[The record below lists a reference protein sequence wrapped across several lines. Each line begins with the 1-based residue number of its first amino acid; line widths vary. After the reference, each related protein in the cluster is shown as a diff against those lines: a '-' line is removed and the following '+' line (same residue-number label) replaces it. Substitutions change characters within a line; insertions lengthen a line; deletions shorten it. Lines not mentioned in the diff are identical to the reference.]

1 MNLYEEITTQWIPLA
16 KMESASEEVY
26 RERIEKAYSV
36 VLPHQILTKV
46 PYVGTEEIVSYQY
59 DELIGLCPVTF
70 LPDLYKL
77 TLRFIPDKY
86 VPELKTLKYYLM
98 DYLKIPI
105 SHEHIANRIYRDF
118 LLQVKPKQLYL
129 YMKTAIRGGIETNI
143 EIGEKI

>member
-86 VPELKTLKYYLM
+86 VCFGFFSYLFIFYAHNIVVRCGRKIRSKGNCLRNSVRCSGTL
-98 DYLKIPI
+98 
-105 SHEHIANRIYRDF
+105 RR
-118 LLQVKPKQLYL
+118 
-129 YMKTAIRGGIETNI
+129 
-143 EIGEKI
+143 